1 MTQEPVILP
10 SDHLNQIEA
19 VLDALS
25 DGYGINAPTEAE
37 QGDYQEMFEELQEAR
52 P

>member
-10 SDHLNQIEA
+10 SDHLDQIEA

-25 DGYGINAPTEAE
+25 DGYGINAPSEE
-37 QGDYQEMFEELQEAR
+37 QRTDYREMYEELQEAR